1 MAAIILNLFRIHFPD
16 VSRAD
21 PDGLVAVGGDLS
33 VGRLLAG
40 YRSGIFPW
48 TDRPLTWWSP
58 DPRAVFEMEQFH
70 VPRRLSQKLRQGKFS
85 FTVNQAFA
93 EVIRGCARPAM
104 GREHT
109 WISPRFI
116 KAYCELHRQGYAH
129 SVEVWQDGELVG
141 GLYGVAIGG
150 FFAGESMFHLV
161 SDASKAALVF
171 TVDRLIER
179 GFLLF
184 DTQVATPTTRQM
196 GAIDISRDEYLERLP
211 DALSGS
217 ASFGP

>member
-1 MAAIILNLFRIHFPD
+1 MAAIILNLFRVHFPD

-33 VGRLLAG
+33 VSRLLAG

-58 DPRAVFEMEQFH
+58 DPRAIFEMDQLH
-70 VPRRLSQKLRQGKFS
+70 VPRRLNQKLRQGKFD
-85 FTVNQAFA
+85 FTVNRAFP
-93 EVIRGCARPAM
+93 EVIRGCARPTI

-129 SVEVWQDGELVG
+129 SVEVWQEGHLVG

-150 FFAGESMFHLV
+150 LFAGESMFHLV
-161 SDASKAALVF
+161 ADASKAALVF

-179 GFLLF
+179 EFALF

-196 GAIDISRDEYLERLP
+196 GALDISRNEYLERLP
-211 DALSGS
+211 DAL
-217 ASFGP
+217 ARQTSFV

>member
-58 DPRAVFEMEQFH
+58 DPRAIFELDRFH
-70 VPRRLSQKLRQGKFS
+70 VPRRLAQKLRQGKFA
-85 FTVNQAFA
+85 FTVNQAFP
-93 EVIRGCARPAM
+93 EVIRGCARPAP

-129 SVEVWQDGELVG
+129 SVEVWKDGELVG

-171 TVDRLIER
+171 TVNRLIER
-179 GFLLF
+179 GFRLF

-196 GAIDISRDEYLERLP
+196 GAIDISRDEYLQRLSE
-211 DALSGS
+211 ALSQQ
-217 ASFGP
+217 ASFAP

>member
-1 MAAIILNLFRIHFPD
+1 MAAIILNLFRVHFPD

-33 VGRLLAG
+33 VNRLLAG

-58 DPRAVFEMEQFH
+58 DPRAIFDMDCFH
-70 VPRRLSQKLRQGKFS
+70 VPRRLSQKLRQGTFAY
-85 FTVNQAFA
+85 TVDRAFP
-93 EVIRGCARPAM
+93 EVIRGCARPAI

-116 KAYCELHRQGYAH
+116 KAYCELYRQGYAH
-129 SVEVWQDGELVG
+129 SVEVWRDGELVG

-161 SDASKAALVF
+161 PDASKAALVF
-171 TVDRLIER
+171 TMNRLRER
-179 GFLLF
+179 GFQLF

-196 GAIDISRDEYLERLP
+196 GAVDIRRNEYLERLP
-211 DALSGS
+211 EAL
-217 ASFGP
+217 ACPVSFAP